1 MLPAVI
7 VAIALFIAVALQPPM
22 VQAGHTTPLAWK
34 PPAVFAEADWCFA
47 QNFGGATPHENF
59 GGTLVT
65 NFLALAKLAPPARL
79 RTLLE
84 LLKPSIVKQ
93 VLMAFRN
100 QDNQGVR
107 SATAAPAIEPCAE
120 ALYDR
125 LIKSRVISVEQ
136 ASAAPDGPVIK
147 EWGEV
152 VFEQFTGK
160 TGLGAIMKIL
170 EPIIAEKLAELLAA
184 APQITTYLDDTVLA
198 SDSDRPTHTATRLDR
213 LRVPVFLRVAKRLW
227 LRINLL
233 RFFTEGVWARAPV
246 LYGHTGVQSLFAPV
260 NVELGREKVMQFADS
275 EELYEWIRDMLTV
288 VEFTASF
295 VLCMDCLCR

>member
-1 MLPAVI
+1 
-7 VAIALFIAVALQPPM
+7 M
-22 VQAGHTTPLAWK
+22 VQAGHTTPLPWK
-34 PPAVFAEADWCFA
+34 TPAVFDEADWCLA
-47 QNFGGATPHENF
+47 QNFGGAAPHDNF

-65 NFLALAKLAPPARL
+65 NFLALARVAPPARL
-79 RTLLE
+79 RTLLA

-100 QDNQGVR
+100 QDKQGVR
-107 SATAAPAIEPCAE
+107 SATAAPAIERSAE

-125 LIKSRVISVEQ
+125 LIQRGIISVAQ
-136 ASAAPDGPVIK
+136 ASAAPTGPVTAD
-147 EWGEV
+147 WGEV

-160 TGLGAIMKIL
+160 RGLGGIMRIL
-170 EPIIAEKLAELLAA
+170 EPFIATKKAELLAA
-184 APQITTYLDDTVLA
+184 APDVTTFLDDIVLA
-198 SDSDRPTHTATRLDR
+198 SNSDRPTHTATPLDR

-233 RFFTEGVWARAPV
+233 RFFTEGVWTRAPV

-260 NVELGREKVMQFADS
+260 NVELGLEKVTQFADS
-275 EELYEWIRDMLTV
+275 EELYQWIRNMLTV
-288 VEFTASF
+288 AEFTASF

>member
-1 MLPAVI
+1 MSPAVI

-22 VQAGHTTPLAWK
+22 VQAGHTKPLAWRT
-34 PPAVFAEADWCFA
+34 PAEFVEADWCHD
-47 QNFGGATPHENF
+47 QNFGGAMPHCNF

-65 NFLALAKLAPPARL
+65 NFLALAKVAPPSRL
-79 RTLLE
+79 RTLLR

-100 QDNQGVR
+100 QDNRGVR
-107 SATAAPAIEPCAE
+107 SATAAPAIEPSAE

-125 LIKSRVISVEQ
+125 LIKSGVISVEQ

-152 VFEQFTGK
+152 GFRQFTGK
-160 TGLGAIMKIL
+160 RGLGAIMEVL
-170 EPIIAEKLAELLAA
+170 EPIISTKKAELLAA
-184 APQITTYLDDTVLA
+184 APDVTTFLDDIVLA
-198 SDSDRPTHTATRLDR
+198 SDSDRPTHTATPLDR

-260 NVELGREKVMQFADS
+260 NVELGLEKVTQLKDS
-275 EELYEWIRDMLTV
+275 EELYLWIRNMLTV
-288 VEFTASF
+288 AEFTASF